1 MKTQMVDVLD
11 YTRRLFA
18 AVFLC
23 PVAAAF
29 WVLFAASGF
38 SLTSFFTMC
47 AGFGQAI
54 SLMAPDEFGIFM
66 FQFIGG
72 WGSLAFLFLL
82 ITFAF
87 NPPKFNYVLKRQGQ
101 QQIVSVSQ

>member
-1 MKTQMVDVLD
+1 
-11 YTRRLFA
+11 
-18 AVFLC
+18 
-23 PVAAAF
+23 
-29 WVLFAASGF
+29 
-38 SLTSFFTMC
+38 
-47 AGFGQAI
+47 
-54 SLMAPDEFGIFM
+54 MAPDEFGIFM

-101 QQIVSVSQ
+101 AANRQRFSVIPQPPAFGWGRASTSITILRFHKLLG